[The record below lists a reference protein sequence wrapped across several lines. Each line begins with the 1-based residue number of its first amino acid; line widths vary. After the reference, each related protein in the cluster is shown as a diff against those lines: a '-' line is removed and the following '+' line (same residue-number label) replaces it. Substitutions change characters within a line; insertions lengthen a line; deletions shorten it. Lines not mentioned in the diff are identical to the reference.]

1 MELFVYIISDT
12 DGVGITQLSRNA
24 MEKFNVTY
32 KENLYI
38 NIHDENALRN
48 ILEDVGKDRGLKIIF
63 NSLNNPGHNK
73 ALKEFCKDYS
83 ILSID
88 FTSYSLNK
96 ISNYLGINPSNEEYL
111 EDDKMFH
118 SSKRIDAID
127 FAIKYDDGKDFRGL
141 EYCDICIVGV
151 SRSSK
156 TPLSVYLASIG
167 YKVSNV
173 PLVLNSKVP
182 KELFEID
189 SRKIF
194 GLTMDYNRLAQ
205 IREARL
211 NVMHLSKSSTY
222 SDEEYIKKEL
232 AYAEEIMRDLDCK
245 IIDVTNQSI
254 EETSDYIISN
264 IEKVINWK
272 EIIWLINLFIILMKV
287 TRKWEPYLVV
297 RVLTWLKW
305 PI

>member
-73 ALKEFCKDYS
+73 ALKEFCKDYL

-96 ISNYLGINPSNEEYL
+96 ISNYLGINPSNEEFL
-111 EDDKMFH
+111 EDDKMLH

-127 FAIKYDDGKDFRGL
+127 FAIKYDDGKDFRSL
-141 EYCDICIVGV
+141 KACDIAIIGV

-156 TPLSVYLASIG
+156 TPLSIYMASKG
-167 YKVSNV
+167 YKVCNI
-173 PLVLNSKVP
+173 PILLNTSLP
-182 KELFEID
+182 DELFEID
-189 SRKIF
+189 SKKIF
-194 GLTMDYNRLAQ
+194 GLTIDKNILKSFRQERLKS
-205 IREARL
+205 L
-211 NVMHLSKSSTY
+211 GLSGKSQY
-222 SDEEYIKKEL
+222 SDIRAIQKEL
-232 AYAEEIMRDLDCK
+232 DYAKEIMEDLDCVM
-245 IIDVTNQSI
+245 IDVTYKSI
-254 EETSDYIISN
+254 EETSDIIINHINSRKG
-264 IEKVINWK
+264 EKK
-272 EIIWLINLFIILMKV
+272 
-287 TRKWEPYLVV
+287 
-297 RVLTWLKW
+297 
-305 PI
+305 